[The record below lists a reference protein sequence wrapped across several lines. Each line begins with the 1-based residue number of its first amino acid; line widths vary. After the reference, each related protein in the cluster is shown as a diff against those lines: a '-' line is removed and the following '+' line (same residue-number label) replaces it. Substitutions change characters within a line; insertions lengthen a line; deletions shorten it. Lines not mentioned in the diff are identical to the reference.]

1 MEFFVFYWF
10 FKLVMYY
17 YPGDYAIMLIVIQ
30 VHFKEAVKLVQF
42 MAGFKGEGK
51 TRKMID
57 LANANAKVTDG
68 SLVFIDD
75 DKRHIF
81 DLHRDI
87 RFVEASKGILES
99 YREFVC
105 FVWGILTQN
114 SDIKHIYV
122 DGLTNIVV
130 YGAINNDT
138 LIMLKNQLVK
148 FSEEYHVDFTIS
160 MHYDRDILPDEIKA
174 LLV

>member
-1 MEFFVFYWF
+1 M
-10 FKLVMYY
+10 
-17 YPGDYAIMLIVIQ
+17 
-30 VHFKEAVKLVQF
+30 VQF

-51 TRKMID
+51 TRRLID
-57 LANANAKVTDG
+57 MANECAKTTDG

-81 DLHRDI
+81 DLHREI
-87 RFVEASKGILES
+87 RFVEATKGILGT
-99 YREFVC
+99 YREFVS
-105 FVWGILTQN
+105 FLWGILTQN

-138 LIMLKNQLVK
+138 LPPLRAQLEK
-148 FSEEYHVDFTIS
+148 FSEEYNVDFTIS
-160 MHYDRDILPDEIKA
+160 MHYDREILPVEIRDIL
-174 LLV
+174 V

>member
-1 MEFFVFYWF
+1 MVN
-10 FKLVMYY
+10 
-17 YPGDYAIMLIVIQ
+17 
-30 VHFKEAVKLVQF
+30 F

-51 TRKMID
+51 TRRMID
-57 LANANAKVTDG
+57 LANESAKTTDG
-68 SLVFIDD
+68 NLVFIDD

-87 RFVEASKGILES
+87 RFVEATKGILGT

-105 FVWGILTQN
+105 FLWGILTQN
-114 SDIKHIYV
+114 SDIQHIYV

-138 LIMLKNQLVK
+138 LPALKDQLDK
-148 FSEEYHVDFTIS
+148 FSEEYNVDFTIS
-160 MHYDRDILPDEIKA
+160 MHYDREILPEVIKDV
-174 LLV
+174 LI